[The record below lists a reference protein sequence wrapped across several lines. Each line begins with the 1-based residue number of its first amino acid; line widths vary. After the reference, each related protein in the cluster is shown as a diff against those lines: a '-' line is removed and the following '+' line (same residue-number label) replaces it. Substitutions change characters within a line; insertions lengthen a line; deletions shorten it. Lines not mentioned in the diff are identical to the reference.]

1 MKEFISKHW
10 LSIVTLIILLFAIFV
25 FAISKTMNDAANVG
39 DYLAGFA
46 GSLAFLWLIAS
57 FKQQQ
62 KALAIQS
69 EELTLQRKAIELQGK
84 ELKNL
89 GKFSALEQV
98 RIIVQDAV
106 NQIKMS
112 ETHTKDHTDFLT
124 ILIDDKLYK
133 SFDFISTSNNI
144 SEIAAIYREWLP
156 IETEIRGF
164 FNKIVTA
171 SKIYLEQVSEED
183 VDFSEEALLFIQ
195 NNMQQIIKI
204 PYISEVAGT
213 LQSFIPIFIQLHPF
227 LIKMQLAGIA
237 AMSLGMNN
245 NIQKIFDEKMFV
257 ELKKE
262 LDQYDL
268 DYPAIL
274 SLYNKATGD

>member
-1 MKEFISKHW
+1 MKEFISKYW
-10 LSIVTLIILLFAIFV
+10 LSLVTLIILLFAIFV

-62 KALAIQS
+62 KALTIQS

-98 RIIVQDAV
+98 RTIVQGAV
-106 NQIKMS
+106 HQIKTS
-112 ETHTKDHTDFLT
+112 VTSTQDHNDFLT
-124 ILIDDKLYK
+124 KLIDDKLYK
-133 SFDFISTSNNI
+133 NFDFVFESTNI
-144 SEIAAIYREWLP
+144 AEIAAIYREWLP
-156 IETEIRGF
+156 IETEMRDF

-171 SKIYLEQVSEED
+171 SKIYLEQVSEEN
-183 VDFSEEALLFIQ
+183 VDFSEESFEFIQ
-195 NNMQQIIKI
+195 KNMQQIIKI
-204 PYISEVAGT
+204 PYITEVAGT
-213 LQSFIPIFIQLHPF
+213 LQTTIPIFLQLRPF
-227 LIKMQLAGIA
+227 LVRMQLAGMA

-245 NIQKIFDEKMFV
+245 NVQKIFDEKMFV
-257 ELKKE
+257 GLKKE

-274 SLYNKATGD
+274 NLYNKATGD